1 MKVTIC
7 GGGSLGLAYA
17 ALMAQDVAPRLF
29 VRKTPQAEKINEHG
43 VTASILGVE
52 THALI
57 QASSEADV
65 IADADLVICLVKYPD
80 TKSLRDTLQATL
92 PPEATVITLQT
103 GIRPLL
109 EYQSA
114 LGSDRV
120 VGGVSY
126 LGAKRTSETSV
137 EMGKNLRT
145 VIGLDGVIEQHA
157 SQARSFANLAGQS
170 NLEFE
175 LSENIRQVIWDKLV
189 VACSQNAV
197 SALTGATFRQ
207 LRESSEWYQVLEDLI
222 HEVLMVAQAEGIQV
236 SGGQLDRVFANWES
250 LPNHRASTFTDLQLG
265 RLTEIDALNG
275 SIVELGKQHGISV
288 PLNELL
294 TCMTHMAEQANT
306 PR

>member
-1 MKVTIC
+1 MNVTIC

-17 ALMAQDVAPRLF
+17 ALMGNNVAPRLY
-29 VRKTPQAEKINEHG
+29 VRKEAQAEKINELG
-43 VTASILGVE
+43 VTASILGVNS
-52 THALI
+52 HSSI
-57 QASSEADV
+57 QASSSTDV

-80 TKSLRDTLQATL
+80 TTSLRDVLQSALSPAAT
-92 PPEATVITLQT
+92 IISLQT

-114 LGSDRV
+114 LGQERV

-137 EMGKNLRT
+137 ELGKNLRT
-145 VIGLDGVIEQHA
+145 VLGLDGVTEEHA
-157 SQARSFANLAGQS
+157 ARARSFAGLAAQS
-170 NLEFE
+170 DLEFE
-175 LSENIRQVIWDKLV
+175 LSDNIRLVIWQKLV
-189 VACSQNAV
+189 IACSQNAV

-207 LRESSEWYQVLEDLI
+207 LRETAEWYQVLRDLI
-222 HEVLMVAQAEGIQV
+222 GEVVAVAQAEGIDLPD
-236 SGGQLDRVFANWES
+236 GQLDRVFANWES
-250 LPNHRASTFTDLQLG
+250 LPDHRASTYTDLQMS

-275 SIVELGKQHGISV
+275 SVVELGRQHDIRV

-294 TCMTHMAEQANT
+294 TCMTHMAEQAKV